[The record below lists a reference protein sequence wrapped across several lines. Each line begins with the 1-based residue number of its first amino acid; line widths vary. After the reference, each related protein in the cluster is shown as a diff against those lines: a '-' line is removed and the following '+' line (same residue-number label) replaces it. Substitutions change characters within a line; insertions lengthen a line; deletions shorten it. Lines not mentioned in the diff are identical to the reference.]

1 MVNKYNNL
9 SSGSFGGSGG
19 SKYAGKKVFLNIRI
33 TPRRRAALEEAA
45 RMQEKTLT
53 QVVEEMIDMYLIGK

>member
-9 SSGSFGGSGG
+9 SSGSFGGGG

-45 RMQEKTLT
+45 RRQEKTLT
-53 QVVEEMIDMYLIGK
+53 QVVEEMIDMYLVK

>member
-1 MVNKYNNL
+1 MVNNYNKNL
-9 SSGSFGGSGG
+9 SSVSGGG

-45 RMQEKTLT
+45 RRQEKTLT
-53 QVVEEMIDMYLIGK
+53 QVVEEMIDIYLIGKK

>member
-1 MVNKYNNL
+1 MVSNNRNKYK
-9 SSGSFGGSGG
+9 SQGGGG

-45 RMQEKTLT
+45 IKQEKTLT
-53 QVVEEMIDMYLIGK
+53 QVVEEMIDYHLLGK